1 MVIYS
6 STFPPLR
13 ANTPRVELFTPD
25 PPLLE
30 VPVPNEVALPV
41 DANVTK
47 SNLVYWFSPAQKT
60 PRVLDP
66 TPPEPHILP
75 AAALPKSIAL
85 PVVSMFI
92 Y

>member
-1 MVIYS
+1 MAPYPPASIPLVGLFIGASLVKTPIQSPKSTALPNDAMVIYS

-47 SNLVYWFSPAQKT
+47 SNLVY
-60 PRVLDP
+60 
-66 TPPEPHILP
+66 
-75 AAALPKSIAL
+75 
-85 PVVSMFI
+85 
-92 Y
+92 